1 LTKYQTVSPKVQ
13 QVLDIIANK
22 EMTFG
27 EYTALFNN
35 ASNSTIVTEE
45 EREILTDELIIKL
58 RTLFPTKANR
68 LLGNKS
74 GKPQEFL
81 EEILTE
87 VNTKYDWS
95 SVKNGGKNRT
105 GDHVKAGGDMFRKES
120 EGGFYISYYISYK
133 NSDDWGVAISYKQ
146 KSADKPPYIQ
156 VGKRQVRKD
165 TEFEPYLEDFPIET
179 RLDAIDI
186 FKSFLPEI
194 VEER

>member
-1 LTKYQTVSPKVQ
+1 MTKYQTVSPKVQ

-95 SVKNGGKNRT
+95 SVKK
-105 GDHVKAGGDMFRKES
+105 DRKS
-120 EGGFYISYYISYK
+120 
-133 NSDDWGVAISYKQ
+133 V
-146 KSADKPPYIQ
+146 
-156 VGKRQVRKD
+156 V
-165 TEFEPYLEDFPIET
+165 
-179 RLDAIDI
+179 
-186 FKSFLPEI
+186 
-194 VEER
+194 